1 MSTLRPL
8 VRPAFCARV
17 RARRQERGW
26 CWPAEVRECFEGH
39 LRALVERAEIG
50 SRVKLDA
57 LAGIL
62 ADGRFKTRHE
72 ATGRPSKNPPRS
84 SAEEARIWNVHER
97 ALSGMPIYG
106 YLATRAD
113 VTAVETRMSLHR
125 AYGSARVV
133 LRPEARS
140 CSTVFFGDS
149 RWPTSHDE
157 GAPAPIDGPYEL
169 AWMPDLG
176 PPTDRRSVDEGYFD
190 EVVELQIIGGV
201 HISDIEVVVFDLDPP
216 CSITDALRCRE
227 LKWDVNPL
235 PSMSDE
241 QRARFVA
248 DELSGV

>member
-1 MSTLRPL
+1 M
-8 VRPAFCARV
+8 
-17 RARRQERGW
+17 
-26 CWPAEVRECFEGH
+26 
-39 LRALVERAEIG
+39 ERAEIA

-72 ATGRPSKNPPRS
+72 PAGRPSKNPPRS
-84 SAEEARIWNVHER
+84 AAEEARIWNVPER
-97 ALSGMPIYG
+97 ALSEMPIYG

-113 VTAVETRMSLHR
+113 VAAVETRMSLHQ

-140 CSTVFFGDS
+140 RSTVFFGDS

-157 GAPAPIDGPYEL
+157 GAPTPIDGPYEL

-176 PPTDRRSVDEGYFD
+176 APTDRRSVDEGYFD
-190 EVVELQIIGGV
+190 EVVELQVIGGV
-201 HISDIEVVVFDLDPP
+201 HIRDIEVVVFDFDPP
-216 CSITDALRCRE
+216 PSIIGALRCRK

-235 PSMSDE
+235 PSVSDE
-241 QRARFVA
+241 QCPGFVA
-248 DELSGV
+248 DELTSV